1 MNEKELDR
9 IISEGKPVPPL
20 ESSIAENGRA
30 AVRYAFHCLKGPF
43 PVAEPSISKDPDWS
57 YEYAVYVLQAR
68 FPAGETA
75 IARSTINQ
83 TMYSEFFGD

>member
-9 IISEGKPVPPL
+9 
-20 ESSIAENGRA
+20 IAENGRA

-43 PVAEPSISKDPDWS
+43 PAAEPSISKDPDWS

-75 IARSTINQ
+75 IARNTINQ
-83 TMYSEFFGD
+83 TMYSEFFAD